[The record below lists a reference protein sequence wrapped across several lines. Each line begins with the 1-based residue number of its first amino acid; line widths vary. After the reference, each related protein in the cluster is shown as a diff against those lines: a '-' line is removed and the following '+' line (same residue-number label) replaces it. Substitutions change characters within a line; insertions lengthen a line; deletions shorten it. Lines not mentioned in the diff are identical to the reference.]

1 MESNY
6 LSVFAFS
13 TSHRN
18 IIKPN
23 EINQLD
29 KISKPVEVIID
40 QDNSDISYLSG
51 LGASLASI
59 TPYQKRTP
67 RKKQEKGNTRLFDSE
82 KGTNLINSQLQKHF
96 SRAFYNSPI
105 KRKSTK
111 NGSIILA

>member
-1 MESNY
+1 MESNC

-59 TPYQKRTP
+59 TPYQKTNSSQ
-67 RKKQEKGNTRLFDSE
+67 KYDQGNTSSFDSK
-82 KGTNLINSQLQKHF
+82 KGTNTRNNQTQKISQG
-96 SRAFYNSPI
+96 
-105 KRKSTK
+105 
-111 NGSIILA
+111 GSIMPQEQEIPHTTSKTF